1 MNINEKQRLWSK
13 YYLTHSGRRDSI
25 ISLLSF
31 VEKEV
36 TMFGLHRSSIQ
47 QKKKKLFRYMLKS
60 LDKKSIFKKYC
71 RHTLK
76 CEKMTKNEM
85 IDFLLKYI

>member
-36 TMFGLHRSSIQ
+36 AMFDLHGSNIQ
-47 QKKKKLFRYMLKS
+47 LKKKKLFRFMLKA
-60 LDKKSIFKKYC
+60 LDKKRILKNYF
-71 RHTLK
+71 RNTPK
-76 CEKMTKNEM
+76 CENITKNEM
-85 IDFLLKYI
+85 IDFILKYI

>member
-36 TMFGLHRSSIQ
+36 AIFGLHKSNIQ
-47 QKKKKLFRYMLKS
+47 LKKKKLFRYMLKT
-60 LDKKSIFKKYC
+60 LDKKHIFKNYC
-71 RHTLK
+71 RHTPK
-76 CEKMTKNEM
+76 CESMTKNEM